1 MLSQPMRV
9 SVTIHSVNRRY
20 NQRSS
25 SRRTSAFCFAT
36 RARYCFVFLE
46 GSVLGTTPG
55 ALALV
60 SIVLELVNDHPSNDT
75 VTSRA
80 RNARA
85 SFFEPPEEDSLF
97 LFPCPNFVRFQE
109 EIFVR
114 VYL

>member
-1 MLSQPMRV
+1 MLPRPMRV
-9 SVTIHSVNRRY
+9 SVIILSVNRHY
-20 NQRSS
+20 NQKSF

-36 RARYCFVFLE
+36 RARYGFVFLE
-46 GSVLGTTPG
+46 GSALGTTSG
-55 ALALV
+55 VLALV
-60 SIVLELVNDHPSNDT
+60 SVVLELVNDHPSNDT
-75 VTSRA
+75 MISRA

-97 LFPCPNFVRFQE
+97 LFPCSNFVRFHE